1 MFGGLGIWELIFI
14 FLVVLLLFGAKRLP
28 EIGASLGKGIR
39 EFKGSLSEIEKEIK
53 APGGESSSRDGDT
66 VESADEASGPRRL
79 RSDSGPASVP
89 SRPAPEKERVGGGE
103 GRTEEGG
110 TEV

>member
-53 APGGESSSRDGDT
+53 APGGESASRDRT
-66 VESADEASGPRRL
+66 VEPGEEEAGPRRL
-79 RSDSGPASVP
+79 RSDGGPTSTP
-89 SRPAPEKERVGGGE
+89 SRPAPETEKVGGE
-103 GRTEEGG
+103 GRPMEDGG
-110 TEV
+110 TEG

>member
-53 APGGESSSRDGDT
+53 APDRESSSRDRPVEPGDS
-66 VESADEASGPRRL
+66 EDAGPRRL
-79 RSDSGPASVP
+79 RSDSGPTSMP
-89 SRPAPEKERVGGGE
+89 SRPGPEKETVGGE
-103 GRTEEGG
+103 GRRTEDGG
-110 TEV
+110 TEG